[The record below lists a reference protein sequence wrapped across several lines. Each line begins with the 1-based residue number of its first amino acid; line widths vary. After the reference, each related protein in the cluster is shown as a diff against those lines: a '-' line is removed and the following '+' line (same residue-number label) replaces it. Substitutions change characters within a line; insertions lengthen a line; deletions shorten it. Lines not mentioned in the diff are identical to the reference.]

1 VKINLYVDFDGVI
14 LNSIDI
20 SYRKIKEE
28 YGNDASS
35 EEAASF
41 YQNINWDSF
50 IEECTPINHSIDY
63 LQDIIDSGR
72 FHVTVLSHVL
82 SSHEADAKR
91 RFLSERLPNIC
102 FIPVMK
108 PNPKWSAVDC
118 KGAILIDDYSEN
130 LDLWREHGG
139 IPIKFS
145 LKNKEYDYVSIKSL
159 DEILDMSFEELEKNI
174 DVLN

>member
-1 VKINLYVDFDGVI
+1 MKINLYVDFDGVI

-20 SYRKIKEE
+20 SYRKIKEA
-28 YGNDASS
+28 YGNDAST

-41 YQNINWDSF
+41 YQNIDWDSF
-50 IEECTPINHSIDY
+50 IEECTPINNSIDN

-82 SSHEADAKR
+82 SSNEADAKR
-91 RFLSERLPNIC
+91 KFLNNRLPDIY

-130 LDLWREHGG
+130 LDLWKEHGG

-145 LKNKEYDYVSIKSL
+145 LKNKEYDYISIKSL
-159 DEILDMSFEELEKNI
+159 DEILDISFDKLEEKI
-174 DVLN
+174 